1 MKVQLNFL
9 KLVYPPI
16 SNQEAEWLKDDPE
29 VREEIKSSNIY
40 MIGQRVESKFDIPP
54 ESIEE
59 MNNSG
64 VLPFRY
70 NAGSASSDATVDFNK
85 LLEYHNIDQD
95 RYEIKIEIGV
105 KLIRIWKCHP
115 NTREPIDVID
125 WFTTEKLLFDRWTEH
140 PAIGGLNDYRK
151 FTKYYLH
158 YVGISKKEDSLIRLV
173 VKPHDKRL
181 RILSNESP
189 ECYGSRVTDETVLF
203 FFRVEPL
210 RIITVES
217 DEDIDEIV
225 NGTIFENQRIIADAE
240 KAFVHIL
247 EAKYNTIR
255 FSEYPKGKDGLY
267 NTGLKRYGY
276 VIGEDISF
284 VTDSQDILGSYTSEG
299 KLPENADLI
308 LIEGDQVTLR
318 KHKDGYT

>member
-29 VREEIKSSNIY
+29 VREEIKCSNIY

-54 ESIEE
+54 EAVKQ

-70 NAGSASSDATVDFNK
+70 YAGSASSDAIVDFNK
-85 LLEYHNIDQD
+85 LLEYHDIDQG
-95 RYEIKIEIGV
+95 RYEIKVEIGV
-105 KLIRIWKCHP
+105 KLIRIWKCNP
-115 NTREPIDVID
+115 KTREPIDVID
-125 WFTTEKLLFDRWTEH
+125 WFTTEKLLFDRWTGH
-140 PAIGGLNDYRK
+140 PAIGGLTSYRK

-158 YVGISKKEDSLIRLV
+158 YVGISKKEDSLTRLV

-189 ECYGSRVTDETVLF
+189 ECSGSRVTDETVLF
-203 FFRVEPL
+203 FFRVAPL
-210 RIITVES
+210 RIITIES
-217 DEDIDEIV
+217 DEEINELV
-225 NGTIFENQRIIADAE
+225 NGTIFDNQRIIADAE

-247 EAKYNTIR
+247 ESKYNTIR

-267 NTGLKRYGY
+267 DTGLTRYGY

-284 VTDSQDILGSYTSEG
+284 VTDYQDIIGSYTSDE

-308 LIEGDQVTLR
+308 LIEGDQVSLR
-318 KHKDGYT
+318 KHKHGYT

>member
-1 MKVQLNFL
+1 M
-9 KLVYPPI
+9 P
-16 SNQEAEWLKDDPE
+16 
-29 VREEIKSSNIY
+29 R
-40 MIGQRVESKFDIPP
+40 IGQVQELYTILVF
-54 ESIEE
+54 
-59 MNNSG
+59 
-64 VLPFRY
+64 
-70 NAGSASSDATVDFNK
+70 SAAERLRPT
-85 LLEYHNIDQD
+85 
-95 RYEIKIEIGV
+95 
-105 KLIRIWKCHP
+105 
-115 NTREPIDVID
+115 
-125 WFTTEKLLFDRWTEH
+125 
-140 PAIGGLNDYRK
+140 
-151 FTKYYLH
+151 
-158 YVGISKKEDSLIRLV
+158 RLV

-189 ECYGSRVTDETVLF
+189 ESYGSRVTDETVLF

-217 DEDIDEIV
+217 EEEINEIV
-225 NGTIFENQRIIADAE
+225 NGTNFDNRLIFADAE

-247 EAKYNTIR
+247 ESKYNTIR

-284 VTDSQDILGSYTSEG
+284 VTDNQDIMGSYTSEE

-308 LIEGDQVTLR
+308 LIEGDHVTLR